1 MGRRSREILQIVSL
15 AVQVIFWIFAGTSIV
30 IVGKDNLENVE
41 KIEVEMEELDKE
53 SFAFNLSP
61 NFSKPSQEE
70 EYKLMEYYG
79 DKRSNLTSELDSG
92 INTLVVFCGGNSLYT
107 VLSMVMVIAS
117 LISQIK
123 KKSQTP

>member
-61 NFSKPSQEE
+61 NFSKPS
-70 EYKLMEYYG
+70 
-79 DKRSNLTSELDSG
+79 
-92 INTLVVFCGGNSLYT
+92 
-107 VLSMVMVIAS
+107 
-117 LISQIK
+117 
-123 KKSQTP
+123 